1 MVTGDDTGI
10 IKLVENAINGSE
22 TNLSRPDRSAV
33 CTDLPHCVLAVR
45 LLQDFRILTRGKVI
59 LSPAFLTLGCCLPFL
74 FIRILEGVVILIDC
88 RCNGN
93 HELAWPVIIGRSQV
107 KNKPSNSRVLA
118 HQTRHGEYS
127 GPLARPE
134 NVDTM

>member
-22 TNLSRPDRSAV
+22 TNLLALIDQPFVQIFR
-33 CTDLPHCVLAVR
+33 TGVLAVR

-107 KNKPSNSRVLA
+107 KNKPSNSRALA
-118 HQTRHGEYS
+118 HQARHGIF
-127 GPLARPE
+127 RPACSTRE
-134 NVDTM
+134 C